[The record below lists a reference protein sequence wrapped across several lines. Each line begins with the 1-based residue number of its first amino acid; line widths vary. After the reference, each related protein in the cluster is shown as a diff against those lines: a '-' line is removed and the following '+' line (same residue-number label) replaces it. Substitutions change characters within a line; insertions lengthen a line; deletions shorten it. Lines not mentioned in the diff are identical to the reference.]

1 MIILGMDFET
11 TGLDR
16 EADRI
21 IEVGL
26 ILYSTGQKKCLE
38 SSGYL
43 VRSDVPVSERITQL
57 TGITQAAVNKFGYES
72 KNALECFL
80 DLADQAEAFVGQNII
95 QFDKL
100 FLENWC
106 RREKFK
112 MPEKLWIDTRTD
124 LPGVESKHLGYMA
137 ADAGFLNLFPHSA
150 LSDVQTV
157 IKLIGMHDIEKIVER
172 AKSPNVVLLGQQPQS
187 DNDLAKARKFKWNPD
202 YRVWWKVVKQMDL
215 DEEVKAASFN
225 VSLAPPEILITKLW
239 YGN

>member
-1 MIILGMDFET
+1 MILLGMDFET

-72 KNALECFL
+72 RNALESFL

-106 RREKFK
+106 RREKLK

-124 LPGVESKHLGYMA
+124 LPGIESKHLGYMA

-157 IKLIGMHDIEKIVER
+157 IKLVGMHDIEKVVER
-172 AKSPNVVLLGQQPQS
+172 AKSPNVVLQGRQPQS
-187 DNDLAKARKFKWNPD
+187 DNELAKSRKFKWNPD
-202 YRVWWKVVKQMDL
+202 YKIWWKVVKQMDV
-215 DEEVKAASFN
+215 DEEVKAAPFDVSFA
-225 VSLAPPEILITKLW
+225 SPEVLISKLW